1 MISAWTIVAV
11 PSEVYSFGWL
21 CAIPYPF
28 TALLLMISAN
38 YLFLPVYHQ
47 SGIDNCYLV
56 SRMII
61 SRTFSSNFNPRKFTV
76 FGAEIQPNIAMY
88 FKCGMDAARDVL
100 YANCFIL
107 AISGIRRR
115 FEPSIISNLTKCLFD
130 FILFFDFPL
139 SHWTQC
145 SYGECNCML
154 LLCNL
159 HNVGECLEMH
169 TAHVEI

>member
-47 SGIDNCYLV
+47 SGIDNCYMV
-56 SRMII
+56 SRMST
-61 SRTFSSNFNPRKFTV
+61 SRTFYSNFNPRNITV
-76 FGAEIQPNIAMY
+76 FGAEIQSNNAMH
-88 FKCGMDAARDVL
+88 FNCRMDAARDVL
-100 YANCFIL
+100 HANRSIL

-115 FEPSIISNLTKCLFD
+115 FELV
-130 FILFFDFPL
+130 ILRDIHLKLIYFPL
-139 SHWTQC
+139 FLSVT
-145 SYGECNCML
+145 G
-154 LLCNL
+154 
-159 HNVGECLEMH
+159 HNVHAVNIIACYCCVIYTMLVSVWACTHRDDMK
-169 TAHVEI
+169 